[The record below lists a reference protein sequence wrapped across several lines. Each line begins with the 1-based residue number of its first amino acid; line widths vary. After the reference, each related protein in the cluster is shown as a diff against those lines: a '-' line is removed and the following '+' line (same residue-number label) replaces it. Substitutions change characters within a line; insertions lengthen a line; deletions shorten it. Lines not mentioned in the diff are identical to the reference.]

1 MEMIICVYYKQM
13 LQQMAYFLFRD
24 AVKRLDLSHFAKT
37 TNSRANSCSS
47 SGRDG
52 PGTTGHD
59 LLAAL
64 ALPDTNSSALDS
76 VL

>member
-64 ALPDTNSSALDS
+64 ALPDTDSGTLDS